1 MKKTLIALAVAG
13 AAVATGA
20 NASELYNQDGTSLT
34 IGGRAEA
41 RMSVMDGDV
50 SDASR
55 VRVNFLGK
63 QEITDSLYGLGFYE
77 AEYTT
82 NDETGSTASDQ
93 DTLDSRYIYAGLGGS
108 FGQVTYGKQD
118 GAFVAVTDFTDIMD
132 VHGGNA
138 SKELAIAGD
147 HIDNMLAYTGS
158 FGDLSVNATYRF
170 ADRNDNPVSGDNTS
184 YDDNGLDGY
193 AASGIYNFADTGLA
207 IGLGFAQQH
216 GKLGTT
222 AGNDDSSA
230 MQYLAA
236 VSYTQDALYLS
247 AMYTNKNFDDTNI
260 DYEGY
265 EFAGQYT
272 LDKTVFI
279 ATYDNGD
286 NDDRTSKVNE
296 LALEVAYMFK
306 PNVKAYIDYNFNFLT
321 GDETTFSNGTSDNGN
336 SSEDEAMLGIRY
348 DF

>member
-20 NASELYNQDGTSLT
+20 NASELYNQDGTSMT

-41 RMSVMDGDV
+41 RMSIQDGDV

-82 NDETGSTASDQ
+82 NDESSTSSDQ

-132 VHGGNA
+132 AHGGNA
-138 SKELAIAGD
+138 SQELAIAGD

-170 ADRNDNPVSGDNTS
+170 ADRDDDPVSGDATS
-184 YDDNGLDGY
+184 YDDNALDGY
-193 AASGIYNFADTGLA
+193 AVSGIYNFADTGLA
-207 IGLGFAQQH
+207 FGLGFAQQH
-216 GKLGTT
+216 GKLGAT
-222 AGNDDSSA
+222 AGDNDSSA

-247 AMYTNKNFDDTNI
+247 AMYTNKNFDDTNN

-265 EFAGQYT
+265 EVAGQYT

-279 ATYDNGD
+279 ATYNSGD
-286 NDDRTSKVNE
+286 KDDSTSKVND

-306 PNVKAYIDYNFNFLT
+306 PNVKAYIDYDFNFVT
-321 GDETTFSNGTSDNGN
+321 GDEAANAVNG
-336 SSEDEAMLGIRY
+336 SEDEAMLGLRY